1 MGIYIYIYIYYIL
14 VGQLQKVKAALLDFG
29 NQFLI
34 YVIGSSYE
42 CLNYK
47 ISCHS
52 PNVWDFKK
60 AYITQKITK
69 HINFDSKMYLKI
81 CKTMLSLESYGL
93 KVIQFCVILNNLKLV
108 NC

>member
-1 MGIYIYIYIYYIL
+1 MGPYIL
-14 VGQLQKVKAALLDFG
+14 VGRLQKVKEARSDSV

-52 PNVWDFKK
+52 PNLWDFKK

-69 HINFDSKMYLKI
+69 HINFDSKMYLK
-81 CKTMLSLESYGL
+81 GL
-93 KVIQFCVILNNLKLV
+93 
-108 NC
+108 